1 MREATKQFFLKP
13 YVTQFIV
20 MVLVVVPIVEGVL
33 STSLKSMKEH
43 FLSHLVLSQ
52 VTVIVGVA
60 ITLSIKFFFS
70 RPVIRY
76 VENPNPDEALTKQAL
91 QSASRMP
98 LAEGIGI
105 YCIWQFATA
114 LMIALPMHMKG
125 LMPLPELL
133 FMMNVYTMC
142 ALTSMTFFYLM
153 SENSLA
159 PFYEQAGS
167 QRMFA
172 PETGLM
178 RISLTKKLLVVILLI
193 AIPPIGYLLGY
204 IYLNIH
210 TGIDLG
216 TLQIGFVLIIAQT
229 VIMTFLNGYLLM
241 TGLSRSVS
249 DMSFMLMDMAKGK
262 GDLTKRLK
270 VTSVDEVG
278 ELAGWFNV
286 FVENLDE
293 LIGGIRGATLRVS
306 HAVGEVSSGS
316 HGLSQTSQEQASSIE
331 EIAATIE
338 EMNSTVRNNFELV
351 GQARESSGS
360 MEKNIRHSGALFE
373 ELTRAMDEI
382 SRYSKRI
389 SDISVTVNEVA
400 FQTNLLALN
409 AAVEAARA
417 GEQGRG
423 FAVVA
428 GEVRALAQRSRDA
441 AVEIGNLIKEAVVRI
456 DSGDSAVK
464 KTAESF
470 REIVGLMETFSG
482 IMEVIGSSSTEQVSS
497 IDELNRAIGQID
509 QATQQNASMSEELAS
524 TSESLREEADHLA
537 EDVRRFKVTA
547 DTVDDG

>member
-1 MREATKQFFLKP
+1 
-13 YVTQFIV
+13 

-70 RPVIRY
+70 RPVIRD

-172 PETGLM
+172 PESGVM

-293 LIGGIRGATLRVS
+293 LIGGIRVPHCGSPMRWARFPRVS
-306 HAVGEVSSGS
+306 RSFPDIPR
-316 HGLSQTSQEQASSIE
+316 TASSIE

-456 DSGDSAVK
+456 DSGDSAVEEDRRVFPGDRGPHGDLLRDHGGDRLLFHRTGLQHRRAEPRHRPDRPGH
-464 KTAESF
+464 TAE
-470 REIVGLMETFSG
+470 RLHVR
-482 IMEVIGSSSTEQVSS
+482 
-497 IDELNRAIGQID
+497 RARQH
-509 QATQQNASMSEELAS
+509 
-524 TSESLREEADHLA
+524 LREPAGRSRSP
-537 EDVRRFKVTA
+537 RRGCTSVQG
-547 DTVDDG
+547 DCGHGR

>member
-1 MREATKQFFLKP
+1 
-13 YVTQFIV
+13 
-20 MVLVVVPIVEGVL
+20 
-33 STSLKSMKEH
+33 
-43 FLSHLVLSQ
+43 
-52 VTVIVGVA
+52 
-60 ITLSIKFFFS
+60 
-70 RPVIRY
+70 
-76 VENPNPDEALTKQAL
+76 
-91 QSASRMP
+91 
-98 LAEGIGI
+98 
-105 YCIWQFATA
+105 
-114 LMIALPMHMKG
+114 MHMKG

-142 ALTSMTFFYLM
+142 ALTSMTFFYLL

-172 PETGLM
+172 PEMGLT
-178 RISLTKKLLVVILLI
+178 RITLTKKLLVVILLI

-210 TGIDLG
+210 TGIDLKA
-216 TLQIGFVLIIAQT
+216 LQIGFVLIIAQT

-241 TGLSRSVS
+241 AGLSRSVS
-249 DMSFMLMDMAKGK
+249 EMSFMLMDMAKGK

-270 VTSVDEVG
+270 VTGVDEVG
-278 ELAGWFNV
+278 ELAGWFNE
-286 FVENLDE
+286 FVDNLDE
-293 LIGGIRGATLRVS
+293 LIGGIRGTTLRVS

-338 EMNSTVRNNFELV
+338 EMNSTVRNNFDLV
-351 GQARESSGS
+351 GQARESSSS
-360 MEKNIRHSGALFE
+360 MEKNIHHSSALFE
-373 ELTRAMDEI
+373 ELTKAMDEI
-382 SRYSKRI
+382 SKYSKRI

-441 AVEIGNLIKEAVVRI
+441 AVEIGNLIKEAVIRI
-456 DSGDSAVK
+456 GSGDSAVK

-482 IMEVIGSSSTEQVSS
+482 IMEVIGTSSTEQVSS

-524 TSESLREEADHLA
+524 TSESLRDEADNLA
-537 EDVRRFKVTA
+537 EDVKRFKVSA
-547 DTVDDG
+547 DTVNDE